1 MGIKKEQMAE
11 INEENLLVYR
21 IKTLLDAG
29 FHGSA
34 WHGPSLLESVKDL
47 TPKEASFKTPTV
59 HTIAELIYHI
69 TSWRI
74 FTLKR
79 LQGGDGYQINDEKT
93 NFGSAPKVNKFELET
108 LLMELSLSHDE
119 LITELGKKD
128 DNFLSELVPGSEYD
142 YYTLIHGI
150 IQHDIYHTGQIS
162 ILRKIANAKTEGFEE
177 DDISSRYFDD
187 GLGDRF

>member
-1 MGIKKEQMAE
+1 MAE
-11 INEENLLVYR
+11 INEENLLVHR

-34 WHGPSLLESVKDL
+34 WHGPSLLEAVKNL

-59 HTIAELIYHI
+59 HTISELIYHI

-79 LQGGDGYQINDEKT
+79 LQGDVQHQINDEKK
-93 NFGSAPKVNKFELET
+93 NFGSAPKVDKFELET

-119 LITELGKKD
+119 LIAELGKKD

-150 IQHDIYHTGQIS
+150 VHHDIYHTGQIS
-162 ILRKIANAKTEGFEE
+162 ILRKISNANSEGLE
-177 DDISSRYFDD
+177 DDEISSRYFDN
-187 GLGDRF
+187 GL